1 MQDGIRRPEE
11 LIQRVMKG
19 DVPVYQ
25 AQSKSAEALTG
36 ENKPKQ
42 NPIYRHLMNGV
53 SYMVPF
59 IVIGGLLIAIALTMG
74 GVKTPGGL
82 VIPEDSI
89 WKTIESIGAAA
100 FTFMVPILAGF
111 IAMSIADRPGLAPG
125 MVGGFIAANGSFYGS
140 EAGAG
145 FIGGLLPV
153 SWRVML
159 HLLLKGSRFLGRCSR
174 LCPLSLSRYWLR

>member
-1 MQDGIRRPEE
+1 M
-11 LIQRVMKG
+11 MKG

-25 AQSKSAEALTG
+25 AQSSLFAEDMTG

-82 VIPEDSI
+82 VIPEGSI
-89 WKTIESIGAAA
+89 WKTIESIGAA
-100 FTFMVPILAGF
+100 
-111 IAMSIADRPGLAPG
+111 R
-125 MVGGFIAANGSFYGS
+125 
-140 EAGAG
+140 
-145 FIGGLLPV
+145 LP
-153 SWRVML
+153 SWFR
-159 HLLLKGSRFLGRCSR
+159 S
-174 LCPLSLSRYWLR
+174 

>member
-1 MQDGIRRPEE
+1 M
-11 LIQRVMKG
+11 
-19 DVPVYQ
+19 
-25 AQSKSAEALTG
+25 TG

-82 VIPEDSI
+82 VIPEGSI
-89 WKTIESIGAAA
+89 WKTIESIGAG
-100 FTFMVPILAGF
+100 VYLHGSDPAGF

-125 MVGGFIAANGSFYGS
+125 MVGFIRQRRFMEVKRELDLSGII
-140 EAGAG
+140 AG
-145 FIGGLLPV
+145 FLAGYVALAIKRIKVPRSRTDYAHYRYPCTGFT
-153 SWRVML
+153 SCRVNL
-159 HLLLKGSRFLGRCSR
+159 R
-174 LCPLSLSRYWLR
+174 LCDWCSGCGSV